1 MATRNDITGDLIQ
14 SRVNSQKFE
23 DNFDAIFRK
32 KDKVENTV
40 DASLCDICGK
50 TLDATKECAWTGCP
64 LNWNEK
70 RMDIIGS
77 NGPVGYTEEDMK

>member
-1 MATRNDITGDLIQ
+1 MVKDSAYYDGYWDNVGKYEWQEQKRQTEAT
-14 SRVNSQKFE
+14 
-23 DNFDAIFRK
+23 A
-32 KDKVENTV
+32 
-40 DASLCDICGK
+40 LCDICGK

-64 LNWNEK
+64 LNWDEK